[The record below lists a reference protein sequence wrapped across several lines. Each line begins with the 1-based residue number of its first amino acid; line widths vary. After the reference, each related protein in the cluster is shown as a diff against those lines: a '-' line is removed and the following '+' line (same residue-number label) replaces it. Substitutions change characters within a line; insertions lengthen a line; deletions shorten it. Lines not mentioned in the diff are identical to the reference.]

1 MEKEKLF
8 MNYTGLQPNW
18 RSSVDVEGQLVEMNC
33 SSNQFLNINWE
44 NSMDQSTP
52 FESAMSSFVSSPG
65 SALNSAGPADSAAI
79 GELIGRLGGL
89 CHKNRELSPS
99 QMAAAT
105 GGGGGGASFAGGS
118 TNSIDTPCYS
128 TPLNSPPKRDLLM
141 LDHQIRSNVAPFAAD
156 PEFAERAAKFSCF
169 SGSNIG
175 GMVGQFSSLGVESGN
190 LLEVSSNQSLKI
202 GPQIDGF
209 QNKDKAIQD
218 RLDAELRPNSAS
230 GSAPDRKSSK
240 FLICSSPDEESS
252 NAGVE
257 ASASAG
263 ETSLKDT
270 NEVNGRKRKAKGKEL
285 LQSSASFKDAK
296 NCILQVDLDGDNS
309 NEKRCKS
316 AEAFEKG
323 KDVVEVKK
331 EQSSNSNGGSGSRNQ
346 NKDLKLP
353 EPPKQDYIH
362 VRARRGQATDSHSL
376 AERVRREK
384 INERMKLLQDLVPGC
399 NKVTGKAV
407 MLDEIINYVQSL
419 QRQVEFLSM
428 KLAHVNPRLDF
439 NMEALLS
446 KDILQMRG
454 SLPQTVYP
462 LDSLAAPVYSYGH
475 QPQQGPPQTAISNG
489 LETGSPSDATL
500 RRSLGA
506 QLPASEGNGNFSSQ
520 LAALWEN
527 DLHSVFSTSHRT
539 ETSENQYLI

>member
-8 MNYTGLQPNW
+8 MNCAGLQSSTPNW
-18 RSSVDVEGQLVEMNC
+18 RSSMDVEGQLVELNC

-52 FESAMSSFVSSPG
+52 FDPAMSSFVSSPG
-65 SALNSAGPADSAAI
+65 SALNSAGPADSAVM
-79 GELIGRLGGL
+79 GELIGTVGGL
-89 CHKNRELSPS
+89 GHKNRELSPS

-118 TNSIDTPCYS
+118 TNIIDTPCYS
-128 TPLNSPPKRDLLM
+128 TPLNSAPKRDLLM
-141 LDHQIRSNVAPFAAD
+141 LDHQIRGNVAPFAAD
-156 PEFAERAAKFSCF
+156 PEFAERAAKLSCF
-169 SGSNIG
+169 SSSNVG
-175 GMVGQFSSLGVESGN
+175 EMVSQFSSLGVESGN
-190 LLEVSSNQSLKI
+190 LLGVSSNQSLKI
-202 GPQIDGF
+202 GPQIDGL

-218 RLDAELRPNSAS
+218 RLDAELRRNSAS

-240 FLICSSPDEESS
+240 FSICSSPDEVSS

-263 ETSLKDT
+263 ETSSKDT

-296 NCILQVDLDGDNS
+296 VDLDDDNS

-323 KDVVEVKK
+323 KDVVRVKK
-331 EQSSNSNGGSGSRNQ
+331 EHNSNSNGGSGSRNQ

-353 EPPKQDYIH
+353 EPSKQDYIH

-384 INERMKLLQDLVPGC
+384 INERMKLLQELVPGC

-446 KDILQMRG
+446 KDILQLRG

-462 LDSLAAPVYSYGH
+462 LDSLAAPVFSYGH

-500 RRSLGA
+500 RPSLGA
-506 QLPASEGNGNFSSQ
+506 QLPTSEGHANFSSQ

-527 DLHSVFSTSHRT
+527 DLHNVFSTCHRT

>member
-8 MNYTGLQPNW
+8 MNYTGLQSSTPNW
-18 RSSVDVEGQLVEMNC
+18 RSSMDVEGQLMEMNC

-44 NSMDQSTP
+44 NSMGQSTP

-65 SALNSAGPADSAAI
+65 SALNSAGPADSAVI

-105 GGGGGGASFAGGS
+105 GGGGGGGGASFAGGS

-141 LDHQIRSNVAPFAAD
+141 LDHQIRGNVAPFAAD

-169 SGSNIG
+169 SSSNVG

-190 LLEVSSNQSLKI
+190 LLGVSSNQSLKI
-202 GPQIDGF
+202 GPQIDGL

-240 FLICSSPDEESS
+240 FSVCSSPDEESS

-263 ETSLKDT
+263 ETSSKDT

-296 NCILQVDLDGDNS
+296 VFELDL
-309 NEKRCKS
+309 
-316 AEAFEKG
+316 
-323 KDVVEVKK
+323 
-331 EQSSNSNGGSGSRNQ
+331 
-346 NKDLKLP
+346 L
-353 EPPKQDYIH
+353 
-362 VRARRGQATDSHSL
+362 
-376 AERVRREK
+376 
-384 INERMKLLQDLVPGC
+384 
-399 NKVTGKAV
+399 
-407 MLDEIINYVQSL
+407 
-419 QRQVEFLSM
+419 
-428 KLAHVNPRLDF
+428 
-439 NMEALLS
+439 
-446 KDILQMRG
+446 
-454 SLPQTVYP
+454 
-462 LDSLAAPVYSYGH
+462 
-475 QPQQGPPQTAISNG
+475 
-489 LETGSPSDATL
+489 
-500 RRSLGA
+500 
-506 QLPASEGNGNFSSQ
+506 
-520 LAALWEN
+520 
-527 DLHSVFSTSHRT
+527 
-539 ETSENQYLI
+539 